1 MKSFYEIGSHLSDKV
16 NHHRYDRFYPLF
28 LESLR
33 DQEFNMLEI
42 GVWGGGSLQLWEEY
56 FPKAYIHGVD
66 INYDSYEIICK
77 SSLNKY
83 VLNYNDLYLEYGNE
97 DEVEVEVEDESESEV
112 EVDIVVM
119 VEEDIEIEV

>member
-1 MKSFYEIGSHLSDKV
+1 MSSIIFPLLLS
-16 NHHRYDRFYPLF
+16 Y
-28 LESLR
+28 S
-33 DQEFNMLEI
+33 MLNSTTTI
-42 GVWGGGSLQLWEEY
+42 NTNLTSGIYKPIDYQ
-56 FPKAYIHGVD
+56 P

-97 DEVEVEVEDESESEV
+97 DEVEGEGEDEVEVD
-112 EVDIVVM
+112 VDIVVM

>member
-1 MKSFYEIGSHLSDKV
+1 
-16 NHHRYDRFYPLF
+16 
-28 LESLR
+28 
-33 DQEFNMLEI
+33 MLNSTTTI
-42 GVWGGGSLQLWEEY
+42 DTNLTSGIYKLIDYQ
-56 FPKAYIHGVD
+56 P
-66 INYDSYEIICK
+66 INYDSYEIISK

-97 DEVEVEVEDESESEV
+97 DEVEVEDEDESESEV

>member
-1 MKSFYEIGSHLSDKV
+1 MSSIIFPLLLS
-16 NHHRYDRFYPLF
+16 Y
-28 LESLR
+28 S
-33 DQEFNMLEI
+33 MLNSTTTI
-42 GVWGGGSLQLWEEY
+42 NTNLTSGIYKPIDYQ
-56 FPKAYIHGVD
+56 P

-97 DEVEVEVEDESESEV
+97 DEVEGEVEV

>member
-1 MKSFYEIGSHLSDKV
+1 MSSIIFPLLLS
-16 NHHRYDRFYPLF
+16 Y
-28 LESLR
+28 S
-33 DQEFNMLEI
+33 MLNSTTTI
-42 GVWGGGSLQLWEEY
+42 DTNLTSGIYKPIDYQ
-56 FPKAYIHGVD
+56 P

-97 DEVEVEVEDESESEV
+97 DEVEDESESESEV

>member
-1 MKSFYEIGSHLSDKV
+1 MSSIIFPLLLS
-16 NHHRYDRFYPLF
+16 Y
-28 LESLR
+28 S
-33 DQEFNMLEI
+33 MLNRTTTI
-42 GVWGGGSLQLWEEY
+42 DNNLTSGIYKLIDYQ
-56 FPKAYIHGVD
+56 P
-66 INYDSYEIICK
+66 INYDSYEIISK

-97 DEVEVEVEDESESEV
+97 DEVEVEDEVEDEDESESEV

>member
-1 MKSFYEIGSHLSDKV
+1 
-16 NHHRYDRFYPLF
+16 
-28 LESLR
+28 
-33 DQEFNMLEI
+33 MLNSTTTI
-42 GVWGGGSLQLWEEY
+42 DTNLTSGIYKPIDYQ
-56 FPKAYIHGVD
+56 P

-97 DEVEVEVEDESESEV
+97 DEVEVEDEGESESEV